1 MDYYRSLNH
10 KIHTALTL
18 SRGDWGIL
26 VKAWIWLWYIDL
38 FLRSQP
44 FPRVQQ
50 FVANQHK
57 VQQEILPDK
66 AWEIIQHNQR
76 FVTLAAR
83 NHVYHM
89 GCLRQALT
97 LKTFLGEQ
105 GIGTRLRFGVRKETD
120 QLLAHAWLEYEG
132 QSIELSHDGKE
143 HFQPLRT
150 LEDRQ

>member
-1 MDYYRSLNH
+1 MDYYRSLKR
-10 KIHTALTL
+10 KIQTALAL

-26 VKAWIWLWYIDL
+26 IKAWIWLLYIDL
-38 FLRSQP
+38 LLRSQP

-50 FVANQHK
+50 VVANQFRAR
-57 VQQEILPDK
+57 QEIIPDL
-66 AWEIIQHNQR
+66 AWETIRHNQR
-76 FVTLAAR
+76 FVILAAR
-83 NHVYHM
+83 NHLYRM
-89 GCLRQALT
+89 ECLRQALT
-97 LKTFLGEQ
+97 LKAFLGEQ
-105 GIGTRLRFGVRKETD
+105 GIATRLRFGVRKETD